1 MAANLLT
8 LDPVPRLLSRVRT
21 ELSPDFIPGR
31 PIRVSR
37 APGRL
42 DVMGGIADYT
52 GSLVCE
58 MPLDRAA
65 AVALSPREDRD
76 LQVFSFNLHDEH
88 KPFTFRIPF
97 DALAAQPL
105 EDLRR
110 EFAEPGRAWA
120 GYLAGCLF
128 ILHEYSLIDLRDPKH
143 KGVNLALY
151 STVPLGAGVSS
162 SAAIEVAT
170 MMNLVE
176 HFDLR
181 ERLDAMTLAAM
192 CQQV

>member
-65 AVALSPREDRD
+65 AVALQPRDDRD
-76 LQVFSFNLHDEH
+76 LQVFSFNLLDEH
-88 KPFTFRIPF
+88 KPFTLRFRL
-97 DALAAQPL
+97 DALRWDNLAN
-105 EDLRR
+105 LRR
-110 EFAEPGRAWA
+110 EFDDPARKWA
-120 GYLAGCLF
+120 AYLLGCFAVLDHFKLLNPAGMTHGF
-128 ILHEYSLIDLRDPKH
+128 
-143 KGVNLALY
+143 NLALY
-151 STVPLGAGVSS
+151 STVPAGAGVSS
-162 SAAIEVAT
+162 SAA
-170 MMNLVE
+170 
-176 HFDLR
+176 
-181 ERLDAMTLAAM
+181 
-192 CQQV
+192 